1 MTGQTEAAQALRQDL
16 LRLGL
21 PDDDLTVDRL
31 VAYLGLLE
39 RWNSAYNLTAIR
51 DPEAMRVQ
59 HVIDCLAVIPALRRR
74 LVQHRMTLALSQA
87 GGSAG
92 PIKLGASDDPLA
104 GLRVLDVGSGGG
116 LPGVVLAIVEPGW
129 TVRCI
134 DAVAKKAAFV
144 RQVAGELRLPN
155 LEAIHGRVQ
164 TLKGP
169 PGHGLIVSRAF
180 ASLSDFTAW
189 SRGAL
194 APNGLWA
201 AMKGKPP
208 TDEERAL
215 PAQHVQVLDVE
226 SIKVPGLDA
235 DRCIVW
241 MNTSDQ
247 TL

>member
-1 MTGQTEAAQALRQDL
+1 MAQALQRDL
-16 LRLGL
+16 QAFGL
-21 PDDDLTVDRL
+21 SSDEATVDRL
-31 VAYLGLLE
+31 STYLGLLA

-59 HVIDCLAVIPALRRR
+59 HVVDCLAVMPALRRR
-74 LVQHRMTLALSQA
+74 LAQHRMKLVASQT
-87 GGSAG
+87 SG
-92 PIKLGASDDPLA
+92 PAAAVKDGAAADPLA

-134 DAVAKKAAFV
+134 DAVAKKAAFL
-144 RQVAGELRLPN
+144 RQVAGELSLPN

-169 PGHGLIVSRAF
+169 PGHDLIVSRAF
-180 ASLSDFTAW
+180 ASLSNFTSW
-189 SRGAL
+189 SRDAL
-194 APNGLWA
+194 APDGLWA

-215 PAQHVQVLDVE
+215 PTQQVRVLDVE

-241 MNTSDQ
+241 MEPSDQ
-247 TL
+247 RV